1 MPFVQSVVGA
11 FAVVSAFVRTR
22 GGQVKLFSSERQ
34 EWSVRVCFVHAC
46 STQMSKLS
54 SRLSAIPVSLSM
66 TNCARSYTKI
76 LLISPQSRNRLS
88 GYGACFFCL
97 GVSAAGMKEEAYRRL
112 TYDLTVS
119 VARTLAKLKTTMTF
133 IYVSGAGTDSTER
146 GRQMWARVKGRTEN
160 TLLEMPFKAVYLFR
174 PAYIQPLY
182 GVRTKTAWY
191 GAAYAVMRPFYPVL
205 KTLFPNYVT
214 TTECVGHAMLN
225 VSKRGFPNP
234 VLENRDINRM
244 CAKES

>member
-1 MPFVQSVVGA
+1 
-11 FAVVSAFVRTR
+11 VRTG
-22 GGQVKLFSSERQ
+22 GGQVKVVLFGATGMVGQGVLRECLLDPDVETVLAIVRNSSLPRHDK
-34 EWSVRVCFVHAC
+34 VREIVHQDV
-46 STQMSKLS
+46 SD
-54 SRLSAIPVSLSM
+54 LSAIED
-66 TNCARSYTKI
+66 
-76 LLISPQSRNRLS
+76 RLA
-88 GYGACFFCL
+88 GFDACFFCL
-97 GVSAAGMKEEAYRRL
+97 GVSAVGMKEEEYRRL
-112 TYDLTVS
+112 TFDLTVS
-119 VARTLAKLKTTMTF
+119 VARTLAKLNPTMTF

-146 GRQMWARVKGRTEN
+146 GRLMWARVKGRTEN

-191 GAAYAVMRPFYPVL
+191 GAAYAVMRPFYPVW

-234 VLENRDINRM
+234 VLENLDINRM